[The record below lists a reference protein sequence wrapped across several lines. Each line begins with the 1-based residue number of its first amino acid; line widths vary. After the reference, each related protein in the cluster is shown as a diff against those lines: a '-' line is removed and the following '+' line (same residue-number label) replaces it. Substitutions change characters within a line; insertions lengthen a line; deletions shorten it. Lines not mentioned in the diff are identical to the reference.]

1 MSETEEGVI
10 EEETEAEESAEGINE
25 PPPPK
30 KKKAEEPDCSCP
42 GGAPGWMAT
51 FADMATLL
59 MAFFVLI
66 LSFASVNVPKF
77 EQVSGSLK
85 VAFGV
90 KRVIPAIEI
99 PMGETLLRSEFTP
112 TNAENTLI
120 PDKSQKTEDTTKK
133 RIKDLTEE
141 KDAPFTKE
149 EELAQV
155 MEALEEELA
164 AGLVEVATEGED
176 IIVEILNSSD
186 NQPIANTEPGMSN
199 IIPQEVLEVAKKVS
213 DLKQDISS
221 SIAIRDVSKDENRLA
236 EQNST
241 QEDNKFEKVRSFLSE
256 QIDQGLVEVERDGD
270 KIVLRLGQQDSF
282 DSGRAQIKSNFENTL
297 QQVGAAM
304 DYVGGIVKIEG
315 HTDNIP
321 VGFGSRF
328 KSNWDLSSA
337 RSAAIADYILATTNL
352 DAGNVSVAG
361 FADSKPIES
370 NSTPEGRARNRRIE
384 VIVDG

>member
-1 MSETEEGVI
+1 MAEEAV
-10 EEETEAEESAEGINE
+10 EEEEKEEEE
-25 PPPPK
+25 CPKCPPV
-30 KKKAEEPDCSCP
+30 
-42 GGAPGWMAT
+42 GAPAWMAT

-99 PMGETLLRSEFTP
+99 PKGETLLRTEFTP

-120 PDKSQKTEDTTKK
+120 PDKSQQTEDTTKDN
-133 RIKDLTEE
+133 IKDLLEE
-141 KDAPFTKE
+141 KDATFTQE
-149 EELAQV
+149 QELAQV
-155 MEALEEELA
+155 IETLEEEIA
-164 AGLVEVATEGED
+164 AGLVEVATQGD
-176 IIVEILNSSD
+176 NIIVEMLSSAN
-186 NQPIANTEPGMSN
+186 NQPIANTEAGMSN
-199 IIPQEVLEVAKKVS
+199 IVPQEMLEVAKKVS
-213 DLKQDISS
+213 DLKQEISS
-221 SIAIRDVSKDENRLA
+221 SIAVKDVSNDKNRLA
-236 EQNST
+236 DSSST
-241 QEDNKFEKVRSFLSE
+241 QEDNKFEKVRSFLAD
-256 QIDQGLVEVERDGD
+256 QIEQGLVEVERKGD

-282 DSGRAQIKSNFENTL
+282 DSGKAEIKSNFENTL

-304 DYVGGIVKIEG
+304 DYVGGIIKIEG

-321 VGFGSRF
+321 VGFGSRY

-337 RSAAIADYILATTNL
+337 RSAAIADYILATTTL
-352 DAGNVSVAG
+352 SAGNVSVAG
-361 FADSKPIES
+361 FADSKPIDS
-370 NSTPEGRARNRRIE
+370 NDTPEGRARNRRIE

>member
-1 MSETEEGVI
+1 MSETEEGAI
-10 EEETEAEESAEGINE
+10 EEETEAEEAIEGINE

-30 KKKAEEPDCSCP
+30 KKKAEEEDCSCP

-90 KRVIPAIEI
+90 NRVIPALDI
-99 PMGETLLRSEFTP
+99 PKGETLLRTEFTP

-120 PDKSQKTEDTTKK
+120 PDKSQQTEDTTKK
-133 RIKDLTEE
+133 NIKDLVEE
-141 KDAPFTKE
+141 KDATFTE
-149 EELAQV
+149 EQELAQV
-155 MEALEEELA
+155 IETLEEEIA
-164 AGLVEVATEGED
+164 AGLVEVATQGD
-176 IIVEILNSSD
+176 NIVVEILNTAN
-186 NQPIANTEPGMSN
+186 NQPIANTQPGMSN
-199 IIPQEVLEVAKKVS
+199 VVPQEVLEVAKKVS
-213 DLKQDISS
+213 DLKQEISS
-221 SIAIRDVSKDENRLA
+221 NINMKEGTKDENSLA
-236 EQNST
+236 EQSST
-241 QEDNKFEKVRSFLSE
+241 QEDNKFEKVRSFLSD
-256 QIDQGLVEVERDGD
+256 QIDQGLVEVERNGD

-282 DSGRAQIKSNFENTL
+282 DSGKAAIKSNFENTL

-321 VGFGSRF
+321 VGFGSRY

-352 DAGNVSVAG
+352 NAGNVSVAG

-370 NSTPEGRARNRRIE
+370 NDTPEGRARNRRIE

>member
-1 MSETEEGVI
+1 MSETEEGAI
-10 EEETEAEESAEGINE
+10 EEETEAEEAIEGINE

-30 KKKAEEPDCSCP
+30 KKKAEEEDCSCP

-90 KRVIPAIEI
+90 KRVIPALDI
-99 PMGETLLRSEFTP
+99 PKGETLLRTEFTP

-120 PDKSQKTEDTTKK
+120 PDKSQQTEDTTKK
-133 RIKDLTEE
+133 NIKDLVEE
-141 KDAPFTKE
+141 KDATFTE
-149 EELAQV
+149 EQELAQV
-155 MEALEEELA
+155 IETLEEEIA
-164 AGLVEVATEGED
+164 AGLVEVATQGD
-176 IIVEILNSSD
+176 NIVVEILNTAN
-186 NQPIANTEPGMSN
+186 NQPIANTQPGMSN
-199 IIPQEVLEVAKKVS
+199 VVPQEVLEVAKKVS
-213 DLKQDISS
+213 DLKQEISS
-221 SIAIRDVSKDENRLA
+221 NINMKEGTKDENSLA
-236 EQNST
+236 EQSST
-241 QEDNKFEKVRSFLSE
+241 QEDNKFEKVRSFLSD
-256 QIDQGLVEVERDGD
+256 QIDQGLVEVERNGD

-282 DSGRAQIKSNFENTL
+282 DSGKAAIKSNFENTL

-321 VGFGSRF
+321 VGFGSRY

-352 DAGNVSVAG
+352 NAGNVSVAG

-370 NSTPEGRARNRRIE
+370 NDTPEGRARNRRIE

>member
-1 MSETEEGVI
+1 MSETEEGAI
-10 EEETEAEESAEGINE
+10 EEETEAEEAIEGINE

-30 KKKAEEPDCSCP
+30 KKKAEEEDCSCP

-90 KRVIPAIEI
+90 KRVIPALDI
-99 PMGETLLRSEFTP
+99 PKGETLLRTEFTP

-120 PDKSQKTEDTTKK
+120 PDKSQQTEDTTKK
-133 RIKDLTEE
+133 NIKDLVEE
-141 KDAPFTKE
+141 KDATFTE
-149 EELAQV
+149 EQELAQV
-155 MEALEEELA
+155 IETLEEEIA
-164 AGLVEVATEGED
+164 AGLVEVATEGD
-176 IIVEILNSSD
+176 NIVVEILNTAN

-199 IIPQEVLEVAKKVS
+199 VIPQEVLEVAKKVS
-213 DLKQDISS
+213 DLKQEISS
-221 SIAIRDVSKDENRLA
+221 NINMKDGTKDEDSLA
-236 EQNST
+236 EQSST
-241 QEDNKFEKVRSFLSE
+241 QEDNKFEQVRSFLSD
-256 QIDQGLVEVERDGD
+256 QIDQGLVEVERNGD

-282 DSGRAQIKSNFENTL
+282 DSGKAEIKSNFENTL

-315 HTDNIP
+315 HTDNMP
-321 VGFGSRF
+321 VGFGSRY

-352 DAGNVSVAG
+352 NAGNVSVAG

-370 NSTPEGRARNRRIE
+370 NDTPEGRARNRRIE